1 MAAKS
6 TMNSFNTR
14 RKIAPAAADGDSADK
29 LDQLLLSGAI
39 CNGEDLGSFVRKA
52 FASGKPDTLLHH
64 LRHFVRSKESEI
76 EDVCRAHYEDFIMA
90 VDDLRSLLS
99 DVDSLKSSLSNS
111 NTQLQSVALPLLS
124 PLDSFVEARNVCRN
138 VTLALDSVRT
148 CIQLIEL
155 CSRANVHLSANNFY
169 MALKCVDLIES
180 RFLDKT
186 PSPSSTLRRMLEKQ
200 IPGIRS
206 HIERRISKEFGDWLV
221 EIRIVS
227 RNLGQLA
234 IGQASAARQREEEL
248 RIKQR
253 QAEEQSRLSLRDCVY
268 TLEEEDDDGLRDD
281 GKDGYGNSGIGM
293 LGFDL
298 TPLYRAYHIHQT
310 LGLED
315 RFKQYY
321 FENRKLQLT
330 SDFQISSMTPFLES
344 HQTFFA
350 QMAGFFIV
358 EDRILR
364 TGGGLISKMEVENLW
379 DTAVSKMCS
388 VLEDQFSRMQTA
400 SHLLLIKDYVSL
412 LGVTLRRYGYPVDAL
427 LDVLSKHRDKYH
439 ELLLSDCR
447 KQIAEALAADKF
459 EQMFMRKEYEY
470 SMNVLLFQIQTSDII
485 PAFPYVAPF
494 SSGVPDCCRIVKSF
508 IEDSVSFM
516 SYGGQLDFYDV
527 VKKYL
532 DRLLN
537 EVLDGALLKIIDTST
552 HGVSQAMQVAAN
564 MAVLERACDFFFR
577 HAAQLSGIPLR
588 MAERG
593 RRQFPLNKARD
604 AAEDMLSG
612 LLKQKVDGFMT
623 LIENVNWMAD
633 EPPQNGNEY
642 VNEVIIYLET
652 LVSTAQQIL
661 PVQVLKRVLQEV
673 LFHISEMILGALLG
687 ESVKRFNVN
696 AIMGI
701 DVDVRLLES
710 FAENQA
716 SLLSDA
722 DAKQLKTALAEA
734 RQLSNLLLSS
744 HPENF
749 LNPVIRERSY
759 NALDYKKVVSI
770 SEKLRDQSDSVLRLG
785 TVEGSAGDGE
795 STLANP
801 QACLA
806 SRQVALASCQ
816 STDEVTI
823 FSISLLSACVI
834 DYELDTSTGKFS
846 VYLNETCT
854 YSVDDY
860 ELKYKS
866 TITGVISKDK
876 LKSLNGVTVKVLFFW
891 LSITEVIRDNDELE
905 FSVGIASADF
915 AKECEVQFE
924 SFCVFFLISI
934 STLLVEW
941 KPRRGLRFN
950 DRCSKLADDLPHTEH
965 LDRHIIY

>member
-1 MAAKS
+1 MQTSK
-6 TMNSFNTR
+6 MR
-14 RKIAPAAADGDSADK
+14 RKVAPAAAADGDSADK
-29 LDQLLLSGAI
+29 LDQLLLSAAV
-39 CNGEDLGSFVRKA
+39 CNGEDLGPFVRKA
-52 FASGKPDTLLHH
+52 FTSGKPETLLQH
-64 LRHFVRSKESEI
+64 LRHFSRSKESEI
-76 EDVCRAHYEDFIMA
+76 EEVCKAHYQDFIIA

-99 DVDSLKSSLSNS
+99 DVDTLKSSLSTSNS
-111 NTQLQSVALPLLS
+111 QLQSVAGPLLS
-124 PLDSFVEARNVCRN
+124 SLDSFVDARNVSRN
-138 VTLALDSVRT
+138 VALALDSVRT
-148 CIQLIEL
+148 CVQLTEL
-155 CSRANVHLSANNFY
+155 CSRANIHLSANNFY
-169 MALKCVDLIES
+169 MALKCVDSIE
-180 RFLDKT
+180 RDYLAKT
-186 PSPSSTLRRMLEKQ
+186 PSSTIRSMLEKH
-200 IPGIRS
+200 IPAIRS
-206 HIERRISKEFGDWLV
+206 HIERRVNKEFGDWLV

-248 RIKQR
+248 RMKQR

-268 TLEEEDDDGLRDD
+268 ALEEEDDDGLGGIGDE
-281 GKDGYGNSGIGM
+281 GKDGYSNGGNGM
-293 LGFDL
+293 LGLDL

-330 SDFQISSMTPFLES
+330 SDFQVSSMTPFLES

-350 QMAGFFIV
+350 QIAGFFIV

-364 TGGGLISKMEVENLW
+364 TGGRLISKMEVENLW

-400 SHLLLIKDYVSL
+400 NHLLLIKDYVSL
-412 LGVTLRRYGYPVDAL
+412 LGVTARGYGYPIDAL

-459 EQMFMRKEYEY
+459 EQMLMKKEYEY
-470 SMNVLLFQIQTSDII
+470 SMNVLSFQIQTSDIT

-494 SSGVPDCCRIVKSF
+494 SSTVPDCCRIVRSF

-532 DRLLN
+532 DRLLT
-537 EVLDGALLKIIDTST
+537 EVLDGGLSKLINTSI

-577 HAAQLSGIPLR
+577 HAAQLSGVPLR
-588 MAERG
+588 MVERS

-604 AAEDMLSG
+604 AAEEILSG
-612 LLKQKVDGFMT
+612 MLKQKVDGFMT
-623 LIENVNWMAD
+623 LVENVNWMAD
-633 EPPQNGNEY
+633 EPVQSGNEY
-642 VNEVIIYLET
+642 ANEVIIYLET
-652 LVSTAQQIL
+652 LVSTAMQIL

-673 LFHISEMILGALLG
+673 LSHISEMIVGALLG

-716 SLLSDA
+716 PLLSETDA
-722 DAKQLKTALAEA
+722 NQLKTALAEA
-734 RQLSNLLLSS
+734 RQLCNLLLSN

-759 NALDYKKVVSI
+759 NALDYRKVVII
-770 SEKLRDQSDSVLRLG
+770 SEKLRDQSDRLFG
-785 TVEGSAGDGE
+785 TFGSRAYKQ
-795 STLANP
+795 NP
-801 QACLA
+801 
-806 SRQVALASCQ
+806 
-816 STDEVTI
+816 
-823 FSISLLSACVI
+823 
-834 DYELDTSTGKFS
+834 K
-846 VYLNETCT
+846 
-854 YSVDDY
+854 
-860 ELKYKS
+860 K
-866 TITGVISKDK
+866 
-876 LKSLNGVTVKVLFFW
+876 KSL
-891 LSITEVIRDNDELE
+891 D
-905 FSVGIASADF
+905 A
-915 AKECEVQFE
+915 
-924 SFCVFFLISI
+924 LIKR
-934 STLLVEW
+934 LKDV
-941 KPRRGLRFN
+941 N
-950 DRCSKLADDLPHTEH
+950 
-965 LDRHIIY
+965 